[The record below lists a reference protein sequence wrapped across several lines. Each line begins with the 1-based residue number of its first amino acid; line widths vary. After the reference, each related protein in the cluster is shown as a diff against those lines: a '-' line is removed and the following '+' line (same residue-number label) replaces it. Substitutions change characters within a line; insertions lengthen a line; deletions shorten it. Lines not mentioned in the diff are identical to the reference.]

1 MKMNLQ
7 DLRDSIK
14 ALFDKS
20 EDKDVIKAYATVEGK
35 MDDLQKD
42 LDKQETERVQLL
54 KDLKEAYIHT
64 SVKPSNAAAN
74 QDVANVG
81 FDSDAKFNEIFNQE
95 K

>member
-42 LDKQETERVQLL
+42 LDKQEAEHVQLL

-64 SVKPSNAAAN
+64 SVKPDNAAAN
-74 QDVANVG
+74 QDVASAG
-81 FDSDAKFNEIFNQE
+81 FDSEAKFNEIFG

>member
-1 MKMNLQ
+1 MNLQ

-64 SVKPSNAAAN
+64 SVKPDKTAAN
-74 QDVANVG
+74 KDVANVG
-81 FDSDAKFNEIFNQE
+81 FDSEAKFNEIFNQE
-95 K
+95 DNK

>member
-42 LDKQETERVQLL
+42 LDKQEEEHVQLL

-64 SVKPSNAAAN
+64 SVKPTADKTK
-74 QDVANVG
+74 DVANVG
-81 FDSDAKFNEIFNQE
+81 FDSDAKFNEIFGN
-95 K
+95 

>member
-42 LDKQETERVQLL
+42 LDKQEAEHVQLL

-64 SVKPSNAAAN
+64 SVKPDNAAAN
-74 QDVANVG
+74 QDVADVG
-81 FDSDAKFNEIFNQE
+81 FNADNTFNEIFG

>member
-42 LDKQETERVQLL
+42 LDKQEAEHVQLL

-64 SVKPSNAAAN
+64 SVKPDNAAAN
-74 QDVANVG
+74 QDVASAG
-81 FDSDAKFNEIFNQE
+81 FDIEAKFNEIFG

>member
-64 SVKPSNAAAN
+64 SVKPDNAAAN
-74 QDVANVG
+74 KDVADVG
-81 FDSDAKFNEIFNQE
+81 FNADNTFNEIFGN
-95 K
+95 